1 MTLASPHRRK
11 DSGEIM
17 NLRAFAEMFR
27 LRIRLDECGDPIIPG
42 RRGQSQLYFDG
53 DEDGELCLMVLDG
66 PLAQRSRWQAL
77 GGKLWL
83 GDISPHAR
91 TNQRVQDVK
100 ITGIPL
106 ENAKLAIKMARVKV
120 KRRLSEADREA
131 KAARMGEVRAARK
144 KAVA

>member
-1 MTLASPHRRK
+1 MT
-11 DSGEIM
+11 
-17 NLRAFAEMFR
+17 LRAFAEMFR
-27 LRIRLDECGDPIIPG
+27 LRVRLDECGDPIIPG
-42 RRGQSQLYFDG
+42 RRGQSQLYFDR

-66 PLAQRSRWQAL
+66 RLAKRSRWQAL

-83 GDISPHAR
+83 GDISPR
-91 TNQRVQDVK
+91 RDKNGVPYGPKLQDVK